1 MALDWNSVLYK
12 PSKAARV
19 SSRQGTKSMV
29 APSDPLIGRLQAE
42 ANAAASVPAGTPVGG
57 NLIGTGAG
65 AVTGYDG
72 GGGGGISRG
81 GGTGGAASSVAPPRL
96 TDDQWLDEDSQY
108 NSAVAA
114 LEQKLRDFEVENT
127 STREKGTQDYDNSL
141 LRLGWIKPTEKG
153 GAGSWNQEDRSTSY
167 GNAYQGQMS
176 DFASRG
182 LLQSTLYDQA
192 RNDMLGNFNR
202 QRADM
207 DTAQTNFLEEL
218 ARALSAQKSD
228 TQLGRDQARVQA
240 LARRA
245 AAEDGV
251 TA

>member
-1 MALDWNSVLYK
+1 MASRLDSN
-12 PSKAARV
+12 R
-19 SSRQGTKSMV
+19 TKR
-29 APSDPLIGRLQAE
+29 G
-42 ANAAASVPAGTPVGG
+42 AAASFNSIQRKSPADIKAGLAAANAPATDSVPAPQSAPAYYGG
-57 NLIGTGAG
+57 GS
-65 AVTGYDG
+65 G
-72 GGGGGISRG
+72 GGGSYGV
-81 GGTGGAASSVAPPRL
+81 AAAVAPPRL
-96 TDDQWLDEDSQY
+96 SDDDWLTQDSQY
-108 NSAVAA
+108 KSAVSA

-141 LRLGWIKPTEKG
+141 LRLGWIKPTEAG

-167 GNAYQGQMS
+167 GNAYQGQMG

-202 QRADM
+202 QRTDM

-228 TQLGRDQARVQA
+228 TQLGKDQARVQA

-245 AAEDGV
+245 AAEGGV

>member
-1 MALDWNSVLYK
+1 MATKKSNPYAQYAAIRRGYEIGQARRASPEAQYAAIRSGYETAGNNS
-12 PSKAARV
+12 
-19 SSRQGTKSMV
+19 
-29 APSDPLIGRLQAE
+29 
-42 ANAAASVPAGTPVGG
+42 NAAGATTSPVAADTSGG
-57 NLIGTGAG
+57 
-65 AVTGYDG
+65 YYG
-72 GGGGGISRG
+72 GGGGYA
-81 GGTGGAASSVAPPRL
+81 TAAVAAPVAAPPRL
-96 TDDQWLDEDSQY
+96 SDDEWLAQDSQY
-108 NSAVAA
+108 KSAVSA
-114 LEQKLRDFEVENT
+114 LEQKLRDFEVENA

-141 LRLGWIKPTEKG
+141 LRLGWIKPTEAG

-167 GNAYQGQMS
+167 GNAYQGQMG

-202 QRADM
+202 QRTDM

-245 AAEDGV
+245 AAEGNV

>member
-1 MALDWNSVLYK
+1 MALQGMGGRKGAAKKTVSASAKYQDQ
-12 PSKAARV
+12 SKANAVARAN
-19 SSRQGTKSMV
+19 QIAAGV
-29 APSDPLIGRLQAE
+29 APVTPDNYSDG
-42 ANAAASVPAGTPVGG
+42 SYGG
-57 NLIGTGAG
+57 GS
-65 AVTGYDG
+65 YRDG
-72 GGGGGISRG
+72 GGGYSV
-81 GGTGGAASSVAPPRL
+81 AAAVAPPRL
-96 TDDQWLDEDSQY
+96 SGDDWLAQDSQY
-108 NSAVAA
+108 KSAVSA

-141 LRLGWIKPTEKG
+141 LRLGWVKPTAEG

-167 GNAYQGQMS
+167 GNAYQDQMG

-202 QRADM
+202 QRTDM

-218 ARALSAQKSD
+218 ARALSTQKSD
-228 TQLGRDQARVQA
+228 TQLGKDQARVQA

-245 AAEDGV
+245 AAEGGMS
-251 TA
+251 A

>member
-1 MALDWNSVLYK
+1 MALNWDSILYK
-12 PSKAARV
+12 PGKAPAKGPVGKSNKNMVVSAASRNMHKYGTTTAARNAA
-19 SSRQGTKSMV
+19 S
-29 APSDPLIGRLQAE
+29 APSDD
-42 ANAAASVPAGTPVGG
+42 GG
-57 NLIGTGAG
+57 SYGGG
-65 AVTGYDG
+65 SYG
-72 GGGGGISRG
+72 GGGGGGYSV
-81 GGTGGAASSVAPPRL
+81 AAAVAPPRL
-96 TDDQWLDEDSQY
+96 SDDDWLAQDSQY
-108 NSAVAA
+108 KSAVSA

-141 LRLGWIKPTEKG
+141 LRLGWVKPTAEG

-167 GNAYQGQMS
+167 GNSYQGQMG

-202 QRADM
+202 QRTDM

-218 ARALSAQKSD
+218 SRALSTQKSD
-228 TQLGRDQARVQA
+228 TQLGKDQARVQA

-245 AAEDGV
+245 AAEGGMS
-251 TA
+251 A

>member
-1 MALDWNSVLYK
+1 MAFDWNSILYK
-12 PSKAARV
+12 PGKAPAKGPVSKSNKNMVVSAA
-19 SSRQGTKSMV
+19 SRNMHKYGTTT
-29 APSDPLIGRLQAE
+29 APSYQA
-42 ANAAASVPAGTPVGG
+42 PAPQP
-57 NLIGTGAG
+57 AP
-65 AVTGYDG
+65 AYYDG
-72 GGGGGISRG
+72 GGGGGYGGDG
-81 GGTGGAASSVAPPRL
+81 GGYSVAAAVAPPRL
-96 TDDQWLDEDSQY
+96 SDDDWLAQDSQY
-108 NSAVAA
+108 KSAVSA

-141 LRLGWIKPTEKG
+141 LRLGWVKPTAEG

-167 GNAYQGQMS
+167 GNSYQGQMG

-202 QRADM
+202 QRTDM

-218 ARALSAQKSD
+218 SRALSTQKSD
-228 TQLGRDQARVQA
+228 TQLGKDQARVQA

-245 AAEDGV
+245 AAEGNV

>member
-1 MALDWNSVLYK
+1 MARKTKGSQRTDGSYITPPYK
-12 PSKAARV
+12 MPSLATINKHWGSPRHPGGV
-19 SSRQGTKSMV
+19 TTPTPT
-29 APSDPLIGRLQAE
+29 APPPQPP
-42 ANAAASVPAGTPVGG
+42 PA
-57 NLIGTGAG
+57 
-65 AVTGYDG
+65 YYG
-72 GGGGGISRG
+72 GGGGGG
-81 GGTGGAASSVAPPRL
+81 GSYGVAAAVAPPRL
-96 TDDQWLDEDSQY
+96 SDDEWLAQDSQY
-108 NSAVAA
+108 KSAVSA

-141 LRLGWIKPTEKG
+141 LRLGWIKPTEAG
-153 GAGSWNQEDRSTSY
+153 GAGSWNQEDRSTAY
-167 GNAYQGQMS
+167 GNAYQGQMG

-202 QRADM
+202 QRTDM

-218 ARALSAQKSD
+218 ARALSTQKSD
-228 TQLGRDQARVQA
+228 TQLGKDQARVQA

-245 AAEDGV
+245 AAEGNV

>member
-1 MALDWNSVLYK
+1 MAFNNPLTASKKKKSNTPI
-12 PSKAARV
+12 PSPMLNVSPTVAKLAPWLASARTPTA
-19 SSRQGTKSMV
+19 SATTP
-29 APSDPLIGRLQAE
+29 APQ
-42 ANAAASVPAGTPVGG
+42 PAPQP
-57 NLIGTGAG
+57 AP
-65 AVTGYDG
+65 AYYG
-72 GGGGGISRG
+72 GGGGNGSYG
-81 GGTGGAASSVAPPRL
+81 VASAVAAPPRL
-96 TDDQWLDEDSQY
+96 SDDEWLGQDSQY

-153 GAGSWNQEDRSTSY
+153 GVGSWNQEDRSTAY
-167 GNAYQGQMS
+167 GNAYQGQMG

-202 QRADM
+202 QRTDM

-218 ARALSAQKSD
+218 ARALSTQKSD
-228 TQLGRDQARVQA
+228 TQLGKDQARVQA

-245 AAEDGV
+245 AAEGNV

>member
-1 MALDWNSVLYK
+1 MAYK
-12 PSKAARV
+12 TPTVRRRYA
-19 SSRQGTKSMV
+19 
-29 APSDPLIGRLQAE
+29 APSFNSIQRKSPADIAAGLAA
-42 ANAAASVPAGTPVGG
+42 ANAPTAPPPQEPAPQP
-57 NLIGTGAG
+57 AP
-65 AVTGYDG
+65 AYYG
-72 GGGGGISRG
+72 GGGGGGSYGI
-81 GGTGGAASSVAPPRL
+81 AAAVAPPPRL
-96 TDDQWLDEDSQY
+96 SDDEWLAQDSQY
-108 NSAVAA
+108 KSAVSA

-141 LRLGWIKPTEKG
+141 LRLGWIKPTEAG

-218 ARALSAQKSD
+218 ARALSAQRSD
-228 TQLGRDQARVQA
+228 TQLGKDQARVQA

-245 AAEDGV
+245 AAEGGV

>member
-1 MALDWNSVLYK
+1 MAAKRPVTYGAPQRILD
-12 PSKAARV
+12 PSDSAKAALER
-19 SSRQGTKSMV
+19 
-29 APSDPLIGRLQAE
+29 GRARFTAAQE
-42 ANAAASVPAGTPVGG
+42 SAAAAQAPQAPA
-57 NLIGTGAG
+57 
-65 AVTGYDG
+65 YYG
-72 GGGGGISRG
+72 GGGSYGV
-81 GGTGGAASSVAPPRL
+81 TAAVAPPRL
-96 TDDQWLDEDSQY
+96 SDDDWLAQDSQY
-108 NSAVAA
+108 KSAVSA

-141 LRLGWIKPTEKG
+141 LRLGWIKPTEAG

-202 QRADM
+202 QRTDM

-218 ARALSAQKSD
+218 ARALSTQKSD
-228 TQLGRDQARVQA
+228 TQLGKDQARVQA

-245 AAEDGV
+245 AAEGNV

>member
-1 MALDWNSVLYK
+1 MVLKKSSPIKPTARQNAASTARYARPAPAQQALVDQSRSYF
-12 PSKAARV
+12 AARNAA
-19 SSRQGTKSMV
+19 S
-29 APSDPLIGRLQAE
+29 APSDD
-42 ANAAASVPAGTPVGG
+42 GG
-57 NLIGTGAG
+57 SYGGG
-65 AVTGYDG
+65 SYG
-72 GGGGGISRG
+72 GGGGGGYSV
-81 GGTGGAASSVAPPRL
+81 AAAVAPPRL
-96 TDDQWLDEDSQY
+96 SDDDWLAQDSQY
-108 NSAVAA
+108 KSAVSA

-141 LRLGWIKPTEKG
+141 LRLGWAKPTEEG

-167 GNAYQGQMS
+167 GNSYQGQMG

-202 QRADM
+202 QRTDM

-218 ARALSAQKSD
+218 ARALSTQKSD
-228 TQLGRDQARVQA
+228 TQLGKDQARVQA

-245 AAEDGV
+245 AAEGNV

>member
-1 MALDWNSVLYK
+1 MGGRKNAPKKPGNSTILNPLSGVMNVANQ
-12 PSKAARV
+12 AA
-19 SSRQGTKSMV
+19 SMV
-29 APSDPLIGRLQAE
+29 A
-42 ANAAASVPAGTPVGG
+42 ANQGG
-57 NLIGTGAG
+57 GGSG
-65 AVTGYDG
+65 YYDG
-72 GGGGGISRG
+72 GGYGGGG
-81 GGTGGAASSVAPPRL
+81 GYAAPAAAPAPPRL
-96 TDDQWLDEDSQY
+96 SDDDWLAQDSQFK
-108 NSAVAA
+108 SAVSA

-141 LRLGWIKPTEKG
+141 LRLGWVKPTAEG

-167 GNAYQGQMS
+167 GNSYQGQMG

-202 QRADM
+202 QRTDM

-218 ARALSAQKSD
+218 SRALSTQKSD
-228 TQLGRDQARVQA
+228 TQLGKDQARVQA

-245 AAEDGV
+245 AAEGGMS
-251 TA
+251 A

>member
-1 MALDWNSVLYK
+1 MAFDWNSILYK
-12 PSKAARV
+12 PGKAPAKGPVSKSNKNMVVSAA
-19 SSRQGTKSMV
+19 SRNMHRFGTPT
-29 APSDPLIGRLQAE
+29 APSYQAP
-42 ANAAASVPAGTPVGG
+42 APQAAAS
-57 NLIGTGAG
+57 
-65 AVTGYDG
+65 YDG
-72 GGGGGISRG
+72 GGGYSG
-81 GGTGGAASSVAPPRL
+81 GGGGGSYGIAAAVAPPRL
-96 TDDQWLDEDSQY
+96 SDDDWLAQDSQY
-108 NSAVAA
+108 KSAVSA

-141 LRLGWIKPTEKG
+141 LRLGWVKPTAEG

-167 GNAYQGQMS
+167 GNSYQGQMG

-202 QRADM
+202 QRTDM

-218 ARALSAQKSD
+218 SRALSTQKSD
-228 TQLGRDQARVQA
+228 TQLGKDQARVQA

-245 AAEDGV
+245 AAEGNV

>member
-1 MALDWNSVLYK
+1 MALEGMGGRKGAAKKTVSASAKYQDQ
-12 PSKAARV
+12 SKANAVARAN
-19 SSRQGTKSMV
+19 QIAAGV
-29 APSDPLIGRLQAE
+29 AP
-42 ANAAASVPAGTPVGG
+42 VTPNNYGG
-57 NLIGTGAG
+57 GS
-65 AVTGYDG
+65 YG
-72 GGGGGISRG
+72 GGGGGYG
-81 GGTGGAASSVAPPRL
+81 VAAAVAPPRL
-96 TDDQWLDEDSQY
+96 SDDDWLTQDSQY
-108 NSAVAA
+108 KSAVSA

-127 STREKGTQDYDNSL
+127 STRKKGTQDYDNSL
-141 LRLGWIKPTEKG
+141 LRLGWVKPTAEG

-167 GNAYQGQMS
+167 GNSYQGQMG

-202 QRADM
+202 QRTDM
-207 DTAQTNFLEEL
+207 DTAQTNFIEEL
-218 ARALSAQKSD
+218 ARALSTQKSD

-245 AAEDGV
+245 AAEGNV

>member
-1 MALDWNSVLYK
+1 MAFDWNSVLYK
-12 PSKAARV
+12 PGKAPAKGPV
-19 SSRQGTKSMV
+19 SQSNKNMV
-29 APSDPLIGRLQAE
+29 VS
-42 ANAAASVPAGTPVGG
+42 AASRNMHKYGTTTAPTYQAPAPQP
-57 NLIGTGAG
+57 AP
-65 AVTGYDG
+65 AYYG
-72 GGGGGISRG
+72 GGGGGG
-81 GGTGGAASSVAPPRL
+81 GSYGVAAAVAPPRL
-96 TDDQWLDEDSQY
+96 SDDDWLAQDSQY
-108 NSAVAA
+108 KSAVAA

-141 LRLGWIKPTEKG
+141 LRLGWIKPTEEG

-167 GNAYQGQMS
+167 GNAYQGQMG

-202 QRADM
+202 QRTDM

-218 ARALSAQKSD
+218 ARALSTQKSD
-228 TQLGRDQARVQA
+228 TQLGKDQARVQA

-245 AAEDGV
+245 AAEGNV